1 MSEEQTEEVILNKI
15 SKYIRRKSSQGN
27 IVEISEFK
35 EIDLELNK
43 EEIENKVEKLKTAAQ
58 YSDIRVLSGEE
69 GRYIFSDDN
78 MTKKYATMMAKV
90 EEDNIKELIAETVRE
105 DSKIYPRPTDIKVFK
120 KSPFYLDNEVLH
132 EVIDQMVEE
141 NNYKDIKKVEA
152 SNGALY
158 LYSNAHMEEDHAI
171 GLTEWVEVIRKEIP

>member
-1 MSEEQTEEVILNKI
+1 MSEEQTEKEVLNKI
-15 SKYIRRKSSQGN
+15 SKYIRTNSSQGN
-27 IVEISEFK
+27 IVERNELK
-35 EIDLELNK
+35 EIDLELSD
-43 EEIENKVEKLKTAAQ
+43 EEIDKKIEILKSDNQ
-58 YSDIRVLSGEE
+58 FNDIRVLSGEE
-69 GRYIFSDDN
+69 GRYIFSDDS

-90 EEDNIKELIAETVRE
+90 EEDNLKELIAETVRE

-120 KSPFYLDNEVLH
+120 KSPFYLEEDVLNQ
-132 EVIDQMVEE
+132 VIDQMVEE
-141 NNYKDIKKVEA
+141 TDYKDIKKIVA

>member
-1 MSEEQTEEVILNKI
+1 MSEEQTEKEVLNKI
-15 SKYIRRKSSQGN
+15 SKHIRNKSSQGN
-27 IVEISEFK
+27 IVEISELK
-35 EIDLELNK
+35 AMDLELSE
-43 EEIENKVEKLKTAAQ
+43 EEIDEKVEILKSDDQ
-58 YSDIRVLSGEE
+58 FNDIRILSGEE
-69 GRYIFSDDN
+69 GRYIFSDDS

-90 EEDNIKELIAETVRE
+90 EEDNLKELIAETVRE

-120 KSPFYLDNEVLH
+120 KSPFYLEDEVLN

-141 NNYKDIKKVEA
+141 KDYKDINKVVA

>member
-1 MSEEQTEEVILNKI
+1 MSEEQTEEEVLNKI
-15 SKYIRRKSSQGN
+15 SKHIRNKSSQGN
-27 IVEISEFK
+27 IVEISELK
-35 EIDLELNK
+35 AMDLELSE
-43 EEIENKVEKLKTAAQ
+43 EEIDEKVEILKSDDQ
-58 YSDIRVLSGEE
+58 FNDIRILSGEE
-69 GRYIFSDDN
+69 GRYIFSDDS

-90 EEDNIKELIAETVRE
+90 EEDNLKELIAETVRE

-120 KSPFYLDNEVLH
+120 KSPFYLEDEVLN

-141 NNYKDIKKVEA
+141 ENYKDINKVVA

>member
-1 MSEEQTEEVILNKI
+1 MSEEKSEKAILNKI
-15 SKYIRRKSSQGN
+15 TNYIRNKSSQGN
-27 IVEISEFK
+27 IVEITELK
-35 EIDLELNK
+35 EMDLELSE
-43 EEIENKVEKLKTAAQ
+43 EEIDEKIEILKSDNQ
-58 YSDIRVLSGEE
+58 FKDIRVLSGEE
-69 GRYIFSDDN
+69 GRYIFSDQS

-90 EEDNIKELIAETVRE
+90 EEDNLKELIAETVRE

-120 KSPFYLDNEVLH
+120 KSPFYLEDDVLN
-132 EVIDQMVEE
+132 EVIDQMIEE
-141 NNYKDIKKVEA
+141 KGYKDIKKVVA

>member
-15 SKYIRRKSSQGN
+15 SKYIRKKSSQGN
-27 IVEISEFK
+27 IVEINELK
-35 EIDLELNK
+35 EMDLELEK
-43 EEIENKVEKLKTAAQ
+43 EEIENKIETLKSDDQ
-58 YSDIRVLSGEE
+58 YTDIRVLSGEE

-78 MTKKYATMMAKV
+78 MTKKYATMIAKV
-90 EEDNIKELIAETVRE
+90 EEDNLKELIAETVRE

-120 KSPFYLDNEVLH
+120 KSPFYLDDEVIH
-132 EVIDQMVEE
+132 EVIDQMIEE
-141 NNYKDIKKVEA
+141 NSYNDIKKVEA

>member
-1 MSEEQTEEVILNKI
+1 MSEEQTEEEVLNKI
-15 SKYIRRKSSQGN
+15 SKHIRNKSSQGN
-27 IVEISEFK
+27 IVEISELK
-35 EIDLELNK
+35 AMDLELSE
-43 EEIENKVEKLKTAAQ
+43 EEIEEKVEILKSDDQ
-58 YSDIRVLSGEE
+58 FNDIRILSGEE
-69 GRYIFSDDN
+69 GRYIFSDDS

-90 EEDNIKELIAETVRE
+90 EEDNLKELIAETVRE

-120 KSPFYLDNEVLH
+120 KSPFYLEDEVLN

-141 NNYKDIKKVEA
+141 KDYKDINKVVA

>member
-1 MSEEQTEEVILNKI
+1 MSEEQTEEEVLNKI
-15 SKYIRRKSSQGN
+15 SKHIRNKSSQGN
-27 IVEISEFK
+27 IVEISELK
-35 EIDLELNK
+35 AMDLELSE
-43 EEIENKVEKLKTAAQ
+43 EEIDEKVEILKSDDQ
-58 YSDIRVLSGEE
+58 FNDIRILSGEE
-69 GRYIFSDDN
+69 GRYIFSDDS

-90 EEDNIKELIAETVRE
+90 EEDNLKELIAETVRE

-120 KSPFYLDNEVLH
+120 KSPFYLEDEVLN

-141 NNYKDIKKVEA
+141 KDYKDINKVVA